1 MATPVRVKKWG
12 SSMAVLIPSQ
22 FAKVRKIAVG
32 TVIDLEPVRVV
43 QPKRRRYRLSELMAG
58 YKRKHR
64 QGEWELG
71 GPVGNE
77 VW

>member
-1 MATPVRVKKWG
+1 MATPVKVRKWG

-22 FAKVRKIAVG
+22 FAKTREIEVG
-32 TVIDLEPVRVV
+32 TMLDLESVRVV
-43 QPKRRRYRLSELMAG
+43 KLRRRYKLSELMAQ
-58 YKRKHR
+58 YKPEHR
-64 QGEWELG
+64 HGEWDLG